1 MRTLQIL
8 VCAQSNDSRVRKEYP
23 YTPIQTGAS
32 LHPEK
37 DLGFIMDNTGDNIS
51 EKNTNFCE
59 WCAHYWAWKNIKD
72 VKYIGLCHYRRYFD
86 MDISDSKVES
96 ILKNKDA
103 IVIRQDSR
111 MVSRRQRT
119 DDLIRMTSMEDTYLF
134 FDTFISL
141 YPQYEKKLIQYFFNS
156 RDSVPYSMIITTKD
170 KYDRICEFVFPILFE
185 LEKNRREH
193 GYSRENRAIAY
204 VGEYILGLAIFC
216 LGLSTYRAP
225 LIFLSDKPEHT
236 NKIIRSVKCH
246 IKYAISRIGCMIC
259 DSVSPIPDEIKC
271 PPAVRIGLMNDG
283 VVIKNLK

>member
-8 VCAQSNDSRVRKEYP
+8 VCAQSEDPRVRKEYP

-37 DLGFIMDNTGDNIS
+37 KLGFLVDNVGDNIS
-51 EKNTNFCE
+51 EKNNNFCE

-86 MDISDSKVES
+86 MDISDSQVES

-103 IVIRQDSR
+103 IVIRQDSK

-119 DDLIRMTSMEDTYLF
+119 NDLISMTSMEDTYLF
-134 FDTFISL
+134 FDSFISL
-141 YPQYEKKLIQYFFNS
+141 YPQYEKQLIHYFFNS

-170 KYDRICEFVFPILFE
+170 KYDKICEFVFPILFE

-204 VGEYILGLAIFC
+204 VGEFILGLALYC
-216 LGLSTYRAP
+216 LGMSTYRAP
-225 LIFLSDKPEHT
+225 LVFLSDKPERT
-236 NKIIRSVKCH
+236 NNFIRSVKYH
-246 IKYAISRIGCMIC
+246 FKYVITRIGCLIQ
-259 DSVSPIPDEIKC
+259 DSVYPIPNKIKC
-271 PPAVRIGLMNDG
+271 PPAVLVGLKNDG
-283 VVIKNLK
+283 VIIKNLK